1 MIYDY
6 VQKCDTLNVEQLRKY
21 EKTLKKIRKTELDLT
36 FLMNCQTLNVVP
48 KFLSFNVPNVNQH
61 DKRYIRKCLLRNAVS
76 KRKKEL
82 RSLKRSLSTY
92 EKEIQNILSS
102 VDKFILGRA
111 VEKNVEPSII
121 STIKTHQKKI
131 RNLTKYVAL
140 PFIHNEIIHN
150 LSTITLTT
158 EELDVLKYGL
168 KHPMHPLHVTKTDA
182 LTTFDFIL
190 RAITKDLKNEKQS
203 GELKV
208 KLSNLA
214 NTYVNNYK
222 PQKYAMN
229 KQGILKRLNK
239 NNNIVILR
247 PDKGGGTVIM
257 MENFIFERY
266 LR

>member
-1 MIYDY
+1 M
-6 VQKCDTLNVEQLRKY
+6 
-21 EKTLKKIRKTELDLT
+21 
-36 FLMNCQTLNVVP
+36 
-48 KFLSFNVPNVNQH
+48 
-61 DKRYIRKCLLRNAVS
+61 
-76 KRKKEL
+76 
-82 RSLKRSLSTY
+82 
-92 EKEIQNILSS
+92 SS

-111 VEKNVEPSII
+111 VEKNVEPSVI

-158 EELDVLKYGL
+158 EELDVLKCGL
-168 KHPMHPLHVTKTDA
+168 KQPMHPLHVTKTDA
-182 LTTFDFIL
+182 LTTFDFML